1 MTESAKPRPILA
13 IVLLFTV
20 PLLLG
25 VAIAPY
31 VFNGLRELGEITDA
45 IPKLTDGKF
54 ERVANRCVLFVTLCI
69 IVPVLRMTGLAA
81 QVKQGLKRTPSR
93 LRELRTSLIIGCL
106 SMIIIYGAGTW
117 LGAYYMGTKYHG
129 IGPFMLKFTEYLI
142 GTIFIGLFEEVFFRG
157 FIFGALRSRAG
168 FVKALIISSIIFS
181 GIHFLRP
188 DYPTDIEHA
197 TWSTGFEILPY
208 MFEKFV
214 WPRDLLFAASLF
226 VMGLALATFYEKRGN
241 LYFIIGLHGGWVLAM
256 RTGSYLL
263 DRDNDVMF
271 YLFGR
276 GDLVSKGWLAL
287 IVVSVFFIAALMS
300 KKRSDPDSGSA
311 DTT

>member
-1 MTESAKPRPILA
+1 MTEPAKPRPILA

-20 PLLLG
+20 PLILG
-25 VAIAPY
+25 AAIAPY

-45 IPKLTDGKF
+45 IPKITDGKF
-54 ERVANRCVLFVTLCI
+54 ERVANRCVMLVTLCI
-69 IVPVLRMTGLAA
+69 LVPILRMTGLAS
-81 QVKQGLKRTPSR
+81 QVKQGLKTSASR
-93 LRELRTSLIIGCL
+93 FKELRTSLIIGCL
-106 SMIIIYGAGTW
+106 SMIVIYGVGTW
-117 LGAYYMGTKYHG
+117 LGAYYIGTKYHG
-129 IGPFMLKFTEYLI
+129 IGPFILKFLEYLI

-157 FIFGALRSRAG
+157 FIFGALRSRLG
-168 FVKALIISSIIFS
+168 FLKALIISSILFS

-188 DYPTDIEHA
+188 DYPVDIEHA
-197 TWSTGFEILPY
+197 SWNTGFAILPY

-241 LYFIIGLHGGWVLAM
+241 LYFIAGLHGGWVLAM

-263 DRDNDVMF
+263 DRNDDVMLH
-271 YLFGR
+271 LFGR

-287 IVVSVFFIAALMS
+287 IVVTSFFIAALVS
-300 KKRSDPDSGSA
+300 KKREVA
-311 DTT
+311 DL